1 MNVIGKEQALQ
12 FAREHCTY
20 LKDYYLSDIENGA
33 HRHYLDDNLQALKD
47 AFEIEG
53 FSEVVDVYEFRE
65 QSGNTFNHEP
75 ETYISFDIAQ
85 YCIRII
91 KSDNPRIKPGM
102 VLVPWKDAW
111 NAKTFGLF
119 LDREDK
125 VEGRLK
131 DFKYNDE
138 VRPNFIG
145 KASKKKIED
154 WVVYLIN
161 ENEAKRQFIETAN
174 AKNLAFQEAVKKRF
188 PNAWLHILDDGWM
201 TECKFN
207 YQLLEI
213 HYTATEG
220 GGFTRQCKVDIMRV
234 PDTKNLLGL

>member
-1 MNVIGKEQALQ
+1 MRVQN
-12 FAREHCTY
+12 
-20 LKDYYLSDIENGA
+20 SDE
-33 HRHYLDDNLQALKD
+33 
-47 AFEIEG
+47 E
-53 FSEVVDVYEFRE
+53 
-65 QSGNTFNHEP
+65 
-75 ETYISFDIAQ
+75 
-85 YCIRII
+85 
-91 KSDNPRIKPGM
+91 
-102 VLVPWKDAW
+102 
-111 NAKTFGLF
+111 
-119 LDREDK
+119 
-125 VEGRLK
+125 
-131 DFKYNDE
+131 
-138 VRPNFIG
+138 RPNFIG